1 MQPTDLLK
9 ALHTAERLKDTTRHC
24 DTSGGRRESV
34 AEHSWRVSLMAYWIS
49 DEFPEAD
56 MNKVI
61 KMCLIHDLGE
71 CFTGD
76 IPTFDKTEADEQRE
90 EQLLQEWVDQL
101 PSPFREEMAALYQ
114 EMEARETVEAKIYK
128 ALDNLEAVIQHNEA
142 DISTWADH
150 EYDLQRT
157 YGVDKVQ
164 FSDYLKALRQE
175 VLEETEEKIINSS
188 AHREPENTSD
198 ASSRR

>member
-1 MQPTDLLK
+1 MNVQDLMK
-9 ALHTAERLKDTTRHC
+9 ALHTAEQLKDTLRHC

-76 IPTFDKTEADEQRE
+76 IPTFDKTKADEQRE

-101 PSPFREEMAALYQ
+101 PSPFRE
-114 EMEARETVEAKIYK
+114 
-128 ALDNLEAVIQHNEA
+128 

-150 EYDLQRT
+150 EYELQRT
-157 YGVDKVQ
+157 YGNDKVQ
-164 FSDYLKALRQE
+164 FSEYLKTLRQE
-175 VLEETEEKIINSS
+175 VLEETEEKIITAVYAQMNSYK
-188 AHREPENTSD
+188 
-198 ASSRR
+198 

>member
-1 MQPTDLLK
+1 MNTRDLIK
-9 ALHTAERLKDTTRHC
+9 ALHVAERLKDTTRHC

-76 IPTFDKTEADEQRE
+76 IPTFDKTKADE
-90 EQLLQEWVDQL
+90 EWVDTL
-101 PSPFREEMAALYQ
+101 PAPFREEMTALYQ
-114 EMEARETVEAKIYK
+114 EMEARQTVEAKIYK
-128 ALDNLEAVIQHNEA
+128 ALDNMEAVIQHNEA
-142 DISTWADH
+142 DIKTWADH
-150 EYDLQRT
+150 EYELNLT
-157 YGVDKVQ
+157 YGVDKAS
-164 FSDYLKALRQE
+164 FSPYLRELREAMKQE
-175 VLEETEEKIINSS
+175 TLEKMD
-188 AHREPENTSD
+188 RE
-198 ASSRR
+198 RI

>member
-1 MQPTDLLK
+1 
-9 ALHTAERLKDTTRHC
+9 
-24 DTSGGRRESV
+24 
-34 AEHSWRVSLMAYWIS
+34 MAYWIS

-76 IPTFDKTEADEQRE
+76 IPTFDKTKADEQRE

-101 PSPFREEMAALYQ
+101 PSPFREEMTALYQ

-128 ALDNLEAVIQHNEA
+128 ALDNLEALIQHNES
-142 DISTWADH
+142 DIDTWISL
-150 EYDLQRT
+150 EYDLQMK
-157 YGVDKVQ
+157 YGNDKVA
-164 FSDYLKALRQE
+164 FSKYLTALRAE
-175 VLEETEEKIINSS
+175 VRNESKRKI
-188 AHREPENTSD
+188 ARKENMK
-198 ASSRR
+198 